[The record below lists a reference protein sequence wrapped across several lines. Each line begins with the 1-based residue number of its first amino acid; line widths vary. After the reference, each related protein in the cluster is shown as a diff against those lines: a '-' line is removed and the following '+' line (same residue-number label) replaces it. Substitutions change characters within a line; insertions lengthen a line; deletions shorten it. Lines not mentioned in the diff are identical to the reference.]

1 MSPGQ
6 RITPG
11 GQTEGDPEV
20 ITATTPIVP
29 RTTPVVVDGQ
39 PARVVLDAGLTLDDL
54 HAAFL
59 SGCEYGR
66 AENISAE
73 AKVEARRLLL
83 AQAGEWRSA
92 TYALA
97 IANGPS
103 WAAMMLE
110 VIDGDDSE
118 VA

>member
-6 RITPG
+6 RRSPG
-11 GQTEGDPEV
+11 GDSQAPPEV
-20 ITATTPIVP
+20 IAATTPSVP
-29 RTTPVVVDGQ
+29 RVAPIVVDGE
-39 PARVVLDAGLTLDDL
+39 PARIVLDAGLTLDDL

-59 SGCEYGR
+59 AGRDYGR
-66 AENISAE
+66 AENVSAE
-73 AKVEARRLLL
+73 ADVEARRLLL
-83 AQAGEWRSA
+83 EQSAEWRSA

-97 IANGPS
+97 SQKGPS

-110 VIDGDDSE
+110 VIDGDESE